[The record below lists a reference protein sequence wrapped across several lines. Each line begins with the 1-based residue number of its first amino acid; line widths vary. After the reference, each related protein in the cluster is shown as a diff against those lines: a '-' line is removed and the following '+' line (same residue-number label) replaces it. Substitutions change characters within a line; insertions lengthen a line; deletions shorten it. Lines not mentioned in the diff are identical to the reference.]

1 MDVNARVKQFAK
13 PAMARLWAFVALAV
27 LFSLIILKNGGSAN
41 HAVNPADPVQIVRAY
56 LRATYARDFAAAY
69 RLISVEDRKVR
80 DEDRYIRQRGAFNG
94 FLLEAARKLGN
105 SVEVEVLEQKAA
117 GNRLY
122 LRVRYTIPDSKA
134 IAPILLNWDP
144 YRLNMLNGAER
155 AQLLA
160 MLHRRQQE
168 HSLEMTSGEE
178 IFELTKEGNEWRVFL
193 NWAAGVTIPFRLET
207 PASGALSAAISNR
220 EINLQPGDV
229 FEILLSVKNNTDQP
243 IAARIGHLVEPRDAA
258 DYLDFVQCGFLLP
271 VTIQA
276 GKEQEYSG
284 TYLLRGSL
292 PERVKELKLTYD
304 FKILE

>member
-13 PAMARLWAFVALAV
+13 PAMARLCAFVALVV
-27 LFSLIILKNGGSAN
+27 LFFLIILKNGGSAN

-276 GKEQEYSG
+276 GKEEEYSG
-284 TYLLRGSL
+284 TYLLRGSV
-292 PERVKELKLTYD
+292 PEGVKELKLTYD

>member
-1 MDVNARVKQFAK
+1 MIPVCACA
-13 PAMARLWAFVALAV
+13 ALAV
-27 LFSLIILKNGGSAN
+27 LFSLIIFKNSGAAN
-41 HAVNPADPVQIVRAY
+41 QAVDPADPVQIVRAY
-56 LRATYARDFAAAY
+56 LRASYARDFVAAY
-69 RLISVEDRKVR
+69 RLISAEDRKVR

-94 FLLEAARKLGN
+94 FLLDAARKLGE
-105 SVEVEVLEQKAA
+105 SVETEVLEQKAA
-117 GNRLY
+117 GNRLH
-122 LRVRYTIPDSKA
+122 LRVRYKIPDSKA

-160 MLHRRQQE
+160 VLHRRQQE
-168 HSLEMTSGEE
+168 RSLEMTSGEE

-193 NWAAGVTIPFRLET
+193 NWAAGVTIPLRLET
-207 PASGALSAAISNR
+207 PASGALSAAISKP
-220 EINLQPGDV
+220 EVNLQPGDV
-229 FEILLSVKNNTDQP
+229 FEILLRVKNHTDQP
-243 IAARIGHLVEPRDAA
+243 IVARIGHLVEPRDAA

-292 PERVKELKLTYD
+292 PEGVKELKLSYD